1 MQRERERERER
12 RNYGEGRRE
21 TEPVDL
27 KRGTEESRGT
37 IIVNTRARVR
47 TRGRRREWPLI
58 KRRITTPGFVS
69 MPVGGVLRH
78 SIRWIYRS
86 ALRILRPFFPPLYS
100 IIAPREIFNSTTELS
115 CSCTL
120 EIESYI

>member
-1 MQRERERERER
+1 MRRKDEERRGERERT
-12 RNYGEGRRE
+12 G
-21 TEPVDL
+21 L

-37 IIVNTRARVR
+37 IIVDTRARVR

-69 MPVGGVLRH
+69 MPLGGVLRH
-78 SIRWIYRS
+78 SIRYTDLLS
-86 ALRILRPFFPPLYS
+86 VYTLLLLLRLYS

-120 EIESYI
+120 EIEPYI